1 MVVQGVRAVTVL
13 AALLLFGC
21 CVNHPRTTSETM
33 CYDYNGTPEVKKVVN
48 ATMDE
53 VCGLRLC
60 RGKRDDAHVCFYNCP
75 SESLP
80 EFCK

>member
-1 MVVQGVRAVTVL
+1 VKAVAL
-13 AALLLFGC
+13 AALLLSGC
-21 CVNHPRTTSETM
+21 ASTPVTDASA
-33 CYDYNGTPEVKKVVN
+33 CYDYNGTPDVKKVVN